1 MVIAMA
7 SVEPSRT
14 FHANQ
19 AVQISD
25 LVSLKFGDQTFGT
38 AQRRVLRVTEPDGP
52 STDGGLKARQSIILV
67 PEGAETS
74 AGAVLCGFIDV
85 SRRSAELRPYATVSQ
100 QHQSRFG
107 APLDISKLEY
117 ERCIQEVHEFLRTQA
132 IDSRIQLAPN
142 GRRSQPPAPAAASM
156 VSSQALQRDE
166 GGSPMPLVMVGAVCF
181 VVGFLL
187 CYVLFAAGIVVST

>member
-1 MVIAMA
+1 MA
-7 SVEPSRT
+7 SLEPSRT

-25 LVSLKFGDQTFGT
+25 LVSIKFAEQRFGT
-38 AQRRVLRVTEPDGP
+38 SQPRVLRVTEPDGP
-52 STDGGLKARQSIILV
+52 STDGGLKARQSVILV

-74 AGAVLCGFIDV
+74 AGAVICGFIDV
-85 SRRSAELRPYATVSQ
+85 SRRSAELRPYAAVSQ

-117 ERCIQEVHEFLRTQA
+117 ERCLTELHEFLRSQA
-132 IDSRIQLAPN
+132 IDSRIQLAPG
-142 GRRSQPPAPAAASM
+142 GRRSQPPMPATQQASSPAPDPATFPMQM
-156 VSSQALQRDE
+156 VAV
-166 GGSPMPLVMVGAVCF
+166 GGVCF

-187 CYVLFAAGIVVST
+187 CYALFAAGVVAR

>member
-1 MVIAMA
+1 M
-7 SVEPSRT
+7 EPSRT

-25 LVSLKFGDQTFGT
+25 LVALKFSEHRFGT
-38 AQRRVLRVTEPDGP
+38 STPRVLRVTEPDGP

-85 SRRSAELRPYATVSQ
+85 SRRTAELRPYVTVSQ

-107 APLDISKLEY
+107 APLDLSKLEY
-117 ERCIQEVHEFLRTQA
+117 ERAIHELHEFLRSQA
-132 IDSRIQLAPN
+132 IDSRVQLAPGN
-142 GRRSQPPAPAAASM
+142 RRSQPPSAAPSASTP
-156 VSSQALQRDE
+156 AE
-166 GGSPMPLVMVGAVCF
+166 FPMPLVSVGAVCF
-181 VVGFLL
+181 VLGFLL
-187 CYVLFAAGIVVST
+187 CYALFASGVVAR